1 MASMVADEMTALIP
15 GAGPPPTRIASVPR
29 ADIRIRFY
37 SIMRDSIEYATPTV
51 TAGRGLRVMR
61 RWQTVLVVSGLVL
74 LVLIGGAAWL
84 LIRATSQARE
94 RVVAY
99 LEERLDSEVE
109 LAALEIDLWPLPSI
123 AGRGLVV
130 RHHGRSDVPPL
141 VSIREFSADA
151 TFRGLL
157 WRPLRVRRVRLDGLR
172 LHVPPGGRA
181 EGRAGVEVRP
191 ASVASAAFTQEPA
204 APQEQRQP
212 AVVVD
217 EILAD
222 QARLEIGTSR
232 TDRPP
237 RLFELHRMRLQE
249 FAIEHASRFDA
260 LLTNPQ
266 PPGQVTTSGTFGPWN
281 GQEPSATPLAGRYT
295 FERADLGVFKGIDG
309 TLVSRGEFGGRLERI
324 DVRGKADVTD
334 FEVKVAGNRV
344 RLVSEFV
351 TVVDGTNGNTELTD
365 VHATWLD
372 SALDAQGAV
381 TGERGKRGRTVAL
394 DVTMQQ
400 AALRDVLQFAISD
413 EKVPL
418 EGLLDLKTRFV
429 LPPGEADVIERLELD
444 GDFEI
449 ERAKFLSLNVQKA
462 IAELSRRGQ
471 GEIDAETG
479 ESVVS
484 NLRGHIALS
493 DGQARFSKLTF
504 EVPGAEVR
512 LTGVY
517 AIPREW
523 LDFRGELRLDAT
535 VSQTQEG
542 WKRQVLR
549 PFDSLLR
556 RDGAGTIV
564 PIKITGPRAKPKFGV
579 EVKRIFRR

>member
-1 MASMVADEMTALIP
+1 MRIVLRVRC
-15 GAGPPPTRIASVPR
+15 AGRSV
-29 ADIRIRFY
+29 
-37 SIMRDSIEYATPTV
+37 SIMR
-51 TAGRGLRVMR
+51 
-61 RWQTVLVVSGLVL
+61 RWRITLLVSGLVL
-74 LVLIGGAAWL
+74 LVLMGGAAWL
-84 LIRATSQARE
+84 LVRVTSQARE
-94 RVVAY
+94 KVIVY

-123 AGRGLVV
+123 GGRGLVV
-130 RHHGRSDVPPL
+130 RHHGRRDVPPL

-151 TFRGLL
+151 SFRGLL
-157 WRPLRVRRVRLDGLR
+157 RRPLRVRRVRLDGLR
-172 LHVPPGGRA
+172 IHVPPRKRD
-181 EGRAGVEVRP
+181 EGPGARDQERGKRDGQQAAARVEVRP
-191 ASVASAAFTQEPA
+191 ASATTASLAQA
-204 APQEQRQP
+204 APAPAEQREP
-212 AVVVD
+212 AVVVG

-222 QARLEIGTSR
+222 EAQLEIGTRR

-260 LLTNPQ
+260 SLTNPQ
-266 PPGQVTTSGTFGPWN
+266 PPGQITTSGTFGPWN
-281 GQEPSATPLAGRYT
+281 SQAPSATPLAGTYT

-324 DVRGKADVTD
+324 DVRGKADITD

-365 VHATWLD
+365 VHATWLE
-372 SALDAQGAV
+372 SALDARGAV
-381 TGERGKRGRTVAL
+381 TGQRGKRGRTVAL

-400 AALRDVLQFAISD
+400 AALRDVLQFAIKD
-413 EKVPL
+413 DKVPL

-429 LPPGEADVIERLELD
+429 LPPGEADVVERLELD
-444 GDFEI
+444 GHFEI
-449 ERAKFLSLNVQKA
+449 DRAKFLSLNVQKA
-462 IAELSRRGQ
+462 IAELSRRGR
-471 GEIDAETG
+471 GEIEPETG

-484 NLRGHIALS
+484 NLRGHIVLRE
-493 DGQARFSKLTF
+493 GQARFSKLTF

-512 LTGVY
+512 LAGVY
-517 AIPREW
+517 AIQREW

-535 VSQTQEG
+535 VSETQQG
-542 WKRQVLR
+542 WKRTLLR
-549 PFDSLLR
+549 PFDPLFSK
-556 RDGAGTIV
+556 DGAGAVV
-564 PIKITGPRAKPKFGV
+564 PITIAGPRAKPKFGV